1 MLLRNGGIWKIVAHL
16 PIHRGTLVERQKENT
31 NQWAK
36 SYNLKD
42 KALGKEEKQKDGG
55 EGRMLNYRE
64 RIFGRTGETKE
75 QVKC

>member
-1 MLLRNGGIWKIVAHL
+1 M
-16 PIHRGTLVERQKENT
+16 ERQKENT